1 MCLGNSVKPA
11 HKLLQQLKLKQLLSH
26 VGHKLVWVVLAK
38 DSLTGKHKTMS
49 QTFVFF
55 FTTSFTQSTRCS
67 VLLSS
72 SSFPHIYPETV
83 TLKSRYA
90 VQYNLSPW
98 RTVKMYNPCVMF
110 IINFSNFCL
119 PSIYIKSQDASRIP
133 FPHS

>member
-49 QTFVFF
+49 QTFCFF
-55 FTTSFTQSTRCS
+55 LPLPSHNQPD